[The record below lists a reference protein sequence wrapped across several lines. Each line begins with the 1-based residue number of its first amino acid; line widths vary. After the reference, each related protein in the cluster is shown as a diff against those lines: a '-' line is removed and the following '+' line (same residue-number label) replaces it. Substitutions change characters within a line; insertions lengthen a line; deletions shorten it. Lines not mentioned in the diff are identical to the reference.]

1 MHVDREVKDSVE
13 AFKRDFARF
22 EALQSGGQPDEV
34 EHAQK
39 ELLSQLK
46 TLNWCAS
53 NPPSHPCVRA
63 IVSYCTAAADH
74 RDMDDLGD
82 AISVVEKNRSK
93 YTLDDAELARRKGF
107 VSDTRAAIGRMKCAV
122 QDATHAAGGNMMSHR
137 RELLRGRGD
146 RGATSAANSSGYGEG
161 VTRDAEAGGGMAQQQ
176 LVLKE
181 QDMVLDE
188 VIQATKRLGE
198 MGATIGEEL
207 GQQSRLIDEVKS
219 DVDDTNAKLRLA
231 QDKVEALLG
240 SQSESRLM
248 CLVCMLLGVF
258 ATLTIFVFYF

>member
-1 MHVDREVKDSVE
+1 
-13 AFKRDFARF
+13 
-22 EALQSGGQPDEV
+22 
-34 EHAQK
+34 
-39 ELLSQLK
+39 
-46 TLNWCAS
+46 
-53 NPPSHPCVRA
+53 
-63 IVSYCTAAADH
+63 
-74 RDMDDLGD
+74 MDDLGD

-93 YTLDDAELARRKGF
+93 YTLDDAELARRKRF
-107 VSDTRAAIGRMKCAV
+107 VSDTRAAIGRMKSAV
-122 QDATHAAGGNMMSHR
+122 QDATHAAGGNVMSHR
-137 RELLRGRGD
+137 RELLRGRAD
-146 RGATSAANSSGYGEG
+146 RGSTSAAGSSGYGEG
-161 VTRDAEAGGGMAQQQ
+161 VARDVEAGGMAQQQ